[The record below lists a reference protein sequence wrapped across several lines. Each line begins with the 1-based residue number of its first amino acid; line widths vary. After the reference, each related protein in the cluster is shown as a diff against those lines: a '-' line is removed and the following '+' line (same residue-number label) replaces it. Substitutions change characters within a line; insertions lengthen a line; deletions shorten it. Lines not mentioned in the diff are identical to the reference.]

1 MASFRL
7 KEAFLMKKV
16 GIIAIIVKDKAIV
29 LEVQKL
35 LSEYSDIILG
45 RMGVPDREHGI
56 QAISIFVEGEN
67 EKISALSGK
76 LGRLQNVTVKSAV
89 TNIEIE

>member
-1 MASFRL
+1 
-7 KEAFLMKKV
+7 MKKV
-16 GIIAIIVKDKAIV
+16 GIIAIIVKDRAIV
-29 LEVQKL
+29 IEVQKL

>member
-1 MASFRL
+1 
-7 KEAFLMKKV
+7 MKKV

>member
-1 MASFRL
+1 MI
-7 KEAFLMKKV
+7 KI
-16 GIIAIIVKDKAIV
+16 GIIAIIVKDRAIV

-89 TNIEIE
+89 TNIEI

>member
-1 MASFRL
+1 
-7 KEAFLMKKV
+7 MKKV

-35 LSEYSDIILG
+35 LSEYSNIILG

>member
-1 MASFRL
+1 
-7 KEAFLMKKV
+7 MKKV

-35 LSEYSDIILG
+35 LSEFSDIILG